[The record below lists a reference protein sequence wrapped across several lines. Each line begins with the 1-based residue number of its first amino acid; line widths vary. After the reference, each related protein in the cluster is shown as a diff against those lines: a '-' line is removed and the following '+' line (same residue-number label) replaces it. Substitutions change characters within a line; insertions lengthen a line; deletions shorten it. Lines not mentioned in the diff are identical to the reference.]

1 MTRDPCN
8 MTQIPKIAIIYLSYH
23 SEPYLDGMVEAVKR
37 LTYPKERLALVI
49 VDNLHPEYGSSLAVL
64 NEKLRPLSG
73 AELPEVIILPQAENL
88 GFAGGN
94 NVGIGWALAHDFD
107 FVYLH
112 NHDGFMAPN
121 ALEPLVSVMAE
132 APPIAIAQSLILLYP
147 ETELINNAGNSFHY
161 LGFGFCDL
169 YKVARAAVS
178 LPRVKDVAYASG
190 AACLVRSEAIRAQ
203 GMLDEDF
210 FLYHEDLEWSF
221 RFRARGR
228 RIVLAS
234 DSLFYHHYEFGRSV
248 DKLYYMERN
257 RYAALL
263 LFFKLPTLLLLL
275 PMILPLEIALWF
287 FARRRGW
294 IDKRRAVWK
303 YWGQRANRRL
313 WLAKRRRWQSE
324 RQVSDRYLLSFS
336 SPGIYFQEA
345 AVENPVLRYLG
356 NPLMSVYYWLV
367 VRGMVWW

>member
-1 MTRDPCN
+1 

-23 SEPYLDGMVEAVKR
+23 SEPYLDDFVQAARR

-49 VDNLHPEYGSSLAVL
+49 VDNPHPESGASLAAL
-64 NEKLRPLSG
+64 NQKLRPLSG
-73 AELPEVIILPQAENL
+73 NQLPEVIILPQAENL

-94 NVGIGWALAHDFD
+94 NVGINWALAHDFD

-112 NHDGFMAPN
+112 NQDGFMAPS
-121 ALEPLVSVMAE
+121 ALEPLVSAMAE
-132 APPIAIAQSLILLYP
+132 DPRIAIAQSLILLHP
-147 ETELINNAGNSFHY
+147 ETGLINNAGNSFHY

-169 YKVARAAVS
+169 YKIPRAAAL
-178 LPRVKDVAYASG
+178 LPSVKEIAYASG
-190 AACLVRSEAIRAQ
+190 AACLVRGEAMRAH
-203 GMLDEDF
+203 GLLDEDF

-221 RFRARGR
+221 RLRARGR
-228 RIVLAS
+228 RVVLVA

-248 DKLYYMERN
+248 GKLYYMERN
-257 RYAALL
+257 RYGVLL
-263 LFFKLPTLLLLL
+263 LFFKLPTLLLFL
-275 PMILPLEIALWF
+275 PMMAPLEIALWF

-294 IDKRRAVWK
+294 IDQRRAVWK
-303 YWGQRANRRL
+303 YWRQSANWRL

-345 AVENPVLRYLG
+345 AVQNPALRYLG
-356 NPLMSVYYWLV
+356 NPLMTVYYWLV
-367 VRGMVWW
+367 VRGLIWW